1 MNNDESYC
9 PSCAAPP
16 GYDCI
21 ERGKV
26 VPPHKARIDSARSL
40 QRAQDYVYAL
50 RIIDEAAS
58 NVQWSI
64 LLGDGR
70 N

>member
-1 MNNDESYC
+1 MNLDSYC
-9 PSCAAPP
+9 PTCAAAP

-21 ERGKV
+21 EKGRV
-26 VPPHKARIDSARSL
+26 VLPHKAREESAESL
-40 QRAQDYVYAL
+40 QRAADYVYAL
-50 RIIDEAAS
+50 HILEEAAL
-58 NVQWSI
+58 NAQWSI